1 MPEHARIAPDRTFQA
16 LGVERRDLLTI
27 SCLAAEEAITYYR
40 RGAGIDVCRA
50 ARGSPLPIEDTSAQ
64 LRSLR
69 VAQIEDERAHA
80 LVREGARAK
89 GLALGAA
96 RHSAGPSSC
105 MPIAYAQAYAA
116 GSCSPAR

>member
-1 MPEHARIAPDRTFQA
+1 MCAEP
-16 LGVERRDLLTI
+16 LGAHTP
-27 SCLAAEEAITYYR
+27 
-40 RGAGIDVCRA
+40 ID
-50 ARGSPLPIEDTSAQ
+50 DTSAQ

>member
-1 MPEHARIAPDRTFQA
+1 MCAEP
-16 LGVERRDLLTI
+16 LGAHTP
-27 SCLAAEEAITYYR
+27 
-40 RGAGIDVCRA
+40 ID
-50 ARGSPLPIEDTSAQ
+50 DTSAQ

-105 MPIAYAQAYAA
+105 MPIAPVRPQAYAA

>member
-1 MPEHARIAPDRTFQA
+1 MCAEPLGAHAP
-16 LGVERRDLLTI
+16 
-27 SCLAAEEAITYYR
+27 
-40 RGAGIDVCRA
+40 ID
-50 ARGSPLPIEDTSAQ
+50 DTSAQ

-116 GSCSPAR
+116 QLLAPAR